1 MYKVTIYSER
11 IYEDSDKISNA
22 DIDNICKTIKTYCRT
37 KYAIYNLS
45 LLKITDNAKY
55 LNILNGSSL
64 HVYTKLRYG
73 LNDYYA
79 NSIVRNVEGL
89 IKSCRSNKDN
99 YIEQYKEQL
108 KDVKNN
114 LKCTEKDFDKYVD
127 FRQAFILARTFIRN
141 NSDDKTNKKLIKEL
155 NKHFKHIKLTDSEI
169 VVSKPFSQDKTIYG
183 FYEFEYK
190 YLNHKI
196 KELRNKV
203 GKYKYRINNLTNKIE
218 NLKKHKRCI
227 FGSKQLM
234 KKYTRNNCTKQ
245 DLYDAKYKEFEVSG
259 RDNSKHGN
267 FTFKAT
273 YNTDT
278 KDFNFIINL
287 LHNKVLNLHNIKFPY
302 RYQELADI
310 LKYDLNT
317 NHKKKRTVSY
327 SIIRKKDCNN
337 KYYFQIKAVFD
348 IDYDKRYINYD
359 KSTGIIAID
368 FNYGHLDMTELDAKG
383 NLINSKTIYYSLDFN
398 SHQNEI
404 SLRKAI
410 DEIAEYANKQ
420 HKCIV
425 VEDINTYK
433 ASQKANKDKHKQKIL
448 NYTLHRLP
456 YEKYL
461 QIMDYAGV
469 KHSTDVI
476 KVKPNFTSIIGK
488 LKYSNNMKLNTHI
501 SASYVIGRRAMGF
514 KEKPL
519 SSQNVLLTNII
530 NKSEWAKWS
539 YLNKALK

>member
-1 MYKVTIYSER
+1 MYKVAIYSER
-11 IYEDSDKISNA
+11 IYENSNKLSRN
-22 DIDNICKTIKTYCRT
+22 DINNICKTIKTYCRT

-45 LLKITDNAKY
+45 LLKITNNAKY
-55 LNILNGSSL
+55 LDILNGNSL

-79 NSIVRNVEGL
+79 NSVVRNVEGL

-99 YIEQYKEQL
+99 YIKQYEEQI
-108 KDVKNN
+108 KDVKTN
-114 LKCTEKDFDKYVD
+114 LKCAEKDFDKYID
-127 FRQAFILARTFIRN
+127 FRQAFILARNFIKN

-169 VVSKPFSQDKTIYG
+169 VVAKPFSKNKTIYG

-196 KELRNKV
+196 KELRNNI
-203 GKYKYRINNLTNKIE
+203 GRYKYRINNLLNKIK
-218 NLKKHKRCI
+218 NLEKHKRCI

-234 KKYTRNNCTKQ
+234 KKYTRNECTKQ
-245 DLYDAKYKEFEVSG
+245 DLYNAKYNEFEVSG
-259 RDNSKHGN
+259 RDDSKHGN

-278 KDFNFIINL
+278 EDFNFIINL
-287 LHNKVLNLHNIKFPY
+287 LHDKVLNLHNIKFPY
-302 RYQELADI
+302 RYKELANI
-310 LKYDLNT
+310 LKYDLDT
-317 NHKKKRTVSY
+317 KHKKKRTVSY

-348 IDYDKRYINYD
+348 IDHDKQYINYD

-383 NLINSKTIYYSLDFN
+383 NLINFKTVYYDLEFN

-410 DEIAEYANKQ
+410 DEIATYAKEHNK
-420 HKCIV
+420 CLAI
-425 VEDINTYK
+425 EDINTYK
-433 ASQKANKDKHKQKIL
+433 ANQKANKDKHRQKLL
-448 NYTLHRLP
+448 NYILHRLP
-456 YEKYL
+456 YNKYL
-461 QIMDYAGV
+461 QIMDYTSV
-469 KHSTDVI
+469 KHSIDVI

-519 SSQNVLLTNII
+519 SSQNLLLINVI

-539 YLNKALK
+539 YLNKTLK